1 MAADVVSAAGMQA
14 TVYDRMPSL
23 GRKLLMAGRGG
34 LNLTHS
40 EPLETFMQRYRK
52 RAGSLRGAIEAYPP
66 DAARAWC
73 EALGQPT
80 FVGSSGRVFPKAM
93 KTSPLLRA
101 WLRQL
106 AARGVEVR
114 TRHTWRGWD
123 EAGRLQFDTPQGSTS
138 IEAQA
143 VVLALGGGSWPGLGS
158 DAAWIDILR
167 TAAIPVEPVV
177 PANCGFIVQ
186 WSAHFRDRFAGQ
198 PLKRIGLAYEGQTVR
213 GEAIVTEQGLEGG
226 AIYALSAELREAI
239 ARDGS
244 ATLHLD
250 LRPDLD
256 AATLA
261 RQLDTPRAKTSLSTF
276 LRKLRFPPVAIGLL
290 QEWAHAEGRP
300 LGQVPA
306 TALAERSKALPIV
319 LTGTAPIGRAISTAG
334 GVEFAALDAD
344 YMLTSRPGTFLA
356 GEMLDWEA
364 PTGGYLLQACLST
377 GAAAGRGALAFLAA
391 TTLDGMTPDSTTNTP

>member
-40 EPLETFMQRYRK
+40 EPLETFMQRYRE

-66 DAARAWC
+66 DAVRAWC
-73 EALGQPT
+73 EALDQPT
-80 FVGSSGRVFPKAM
+80 FVGSSGRVFPKVM

-158 DAAWIDILR
+158 DAAWVDILR
-167 TAAIPVEPVV
+167 TVAIPVEPIV
-177 PANCGFIVQ
+177 PTNCGFIVQ
-186 WSAHFRDRFAGQ
+186 WSEHFRDRFAGQ
-198 PLKRIGLAYEGQTVR
+198 PLKRISLAYEGQTVR

-244 ATLHLD
+244 ATLQLD

-256 AATLA
+256 AATLT
-261 RQLDTPRAKTSLSTF
+261 RQLDAPRAKTSLSTF

-306 TALAERSKALPIV
+306 TALAELSKALPIV

-344 YMLTSRPGTFLA
+344 FMLASRPGTFLA

-364 PTGGYLLQACLST
+364 PTGGYLLQACLAT